1 MFQKVFVLILFSLL
15 LPFLV
20 FSQQKKLDQLLSQ
33 WKKLSVSAQQKSDT
47 TTINLLNTIANEYMQ
62 TVSDSAFIFSE
73 KALALSKSLKYDKGS
88 SVAYV
93 NIGKMHY
100 MKGNYD
106 LSLNY
111 ILTSLNISNKSNDK
125 AGV

>member
-47 TTINLLNTIANEYMQ
+47 TTINLLNSIANEYMQ